1 MRSKL
6 MKGYNENVKKCEANS
21 TDSKSLEVR
30 KKLYT
35 RKHTSDEEN
44 KKNNIELSR

>member
-6 MKGYNENVKKCEANS
+6 MKGYNENVKKCEVNNV
-21 TDSKSLEVR
+21 DNKSLEVR
-30 KKLYT
+30 KKLYA

>member
-6 MKGYNENVKKCEANS
+6 MKGYNENVKKYEDNKAEN
-21 TDSKSLEVR
+21 KSLDVR
-30 KKLYT
+30 KKLYA
-35 RKHTSDEEN
+35 RRHTSDEEN